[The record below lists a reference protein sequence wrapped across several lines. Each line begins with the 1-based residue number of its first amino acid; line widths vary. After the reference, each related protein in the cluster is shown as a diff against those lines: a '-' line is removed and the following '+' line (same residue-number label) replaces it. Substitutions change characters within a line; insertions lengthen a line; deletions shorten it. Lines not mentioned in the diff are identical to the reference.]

1 MNKPVDTDLNL
12 DLRLTW
18 RNSFAALG
26 RDFGIAL
33 QPTPLPQPHWVG
45 ANPALARELGLDE
58 AWLTSPAALEAFTGN
73 LGIAG
78 TQPLASVYSGHQ
90 FGVWAG
96 QLGDGRAILLG
107 EAQTAAGPHEFQLKG
122 AGLTPFTRMGD
133 GRAELRTSIREF

>member
-45 ANPALARELGLDE
+45 ANPALARELGQNVVVE
-58 AWLTSPAALEAFTGN
+58 NKPS
-73 LGIAG
+73 AG
-78 TQPLASVYSGHQ
+78 SISNDRSLSCSSVKPS
-90 FGVWAG
+90 V
-96 QLGDGRAILLG
+96 
-107 EAQTAAGPHEFQLKG
+107 P
-122 AGLTPFTRMGD
+122 
-133 GRAELRTSIREF
+133 